1 MTGASLLGLSGF
13 AGWLVDT
20 LLATSLLVL
29 LVLLVRRP
37 VAQLCGPRLAYALWS
52 LPAARLILP
61 PLPAP
66 WFAADA
72 GSATLVSSAG
82 SGALPPWMATTDSMV
97 VAASD
102 AASSVAGLLP
112 VEAMLALIAVL
123 WAGGAL
129 VAMVRLWV
137 AHRRML
143 SSFDDAELLEWNGRV
158 RLYRSAAISG
168 PLAFGLM
175 TPAIVL
181 PDHDRLPLTDAER
194 ALAIRH
200 ELAHHSR
207 GDLWA
212 NAFAVLFAALHWF
225 HPLLGR
231 AWRAFRF
238 DQEAACDATVLARA
252 TPEERALYA
261 RTLAKAATGRTSA
274 FASPM
279 IGKERLK
286 ERLSMLARPPA
297 SVWRRRTG
305 AALTAVSAI
314 GLLAFTAS
322 PVSADPAIPAP
333 PAPPSAPAAADAPR
347 PPVPPA
353 PPAAP
358 GNRADGRVITI
369 DRSRDDADHVTRI
382 VRDNGT
388 TVVLRTNR
396 PLGQAHVD
404 ALVAEADASM
414 KAAEAAGAAMAAA
427 REQVSRH
434 HIAIR
439 RGREIEGMDRAEIAA
454 MVAHARAQARAAT
467 AELRAANGHARALI
481 RARACEDAAEAE
493 LFDSAADAEGGRPR
507 LLLVRC
513 VDGVVTP
520 QLQVEAMRRAR
531 SALASMDSRHLPA
544 EARDAAIAELD
555 SAIAAAEAETNRT
568 TSD

>member
-1 MTGASLLGLSGF
+1 MNGASLLGLDGA

-20 LLATSLLVL
+20 LVATSLLVL

-37 VAQLCGPRLAYALWS
+37 VARLCGPRLAYALWA

-61 PLPAP
+61 PLPSIWPAHEAQVATLATPAATEATTLWLAP
-66 WFAADA
+66 A
-72 GSATLVSSAG
+72 GS
-82 SGALPPWMATTDSMV
+82 M
-97 VAASD
+97 VAAAND
-102 AASSVAGLLP
+102 AAMSFAGLLS
-112 VEAMLALIAVL
+112 VELLLLIVALL
-123 WAGGAL
+123 WAAGAA
-129 VAMVRLWV
+129 VAMTRLWV

-143 SSFDDAELLEWNGRV
+143 ASLDDAELLEWNGRV
-158 RLYRSAAISG
+158 RLYRSGAITG

-175 TPAIVL
+175 EPAIVL
-181 PDHDRLPLTDAER
+181 PDDERLPLTEAER

-286 ERLSMLARPPA
+286 ERLSMLAQPPA
-297 SVWRRRTG
+297 SALRRRTG
-305 AALTAVSAI
+305 AALAAVSAI

-322 PVSADPAIPAP
+322 PVSADPAVPA
-333 PAPPSAPAAADAPR
+333 
-347 PPVPPA
+347 PPA

-358 GNRADGRVITI
+358 AALEAPEPPAPPVAPERRSEVRVITI
-369 DRSRDDADHVTRI
+369 DRSQDDGDHVTRI

-396 PLGQAHVD
+396 PLGQAQVY
-404 ALVAEADASM
+404 AMVAEADASM
-414 KAAEAAGAAMAAA
+414 EAAEAASAAMDAA
-427 REQVSRH
+427 REEVTRHRISIHRSRE
-434 HIAIR
+434 AQR
-439 RGREIEGMDRAEIAA
+439 MDRAEVAA
-454 MVAHARAQARAAT
+454 MVAHARAQART
-467 AELRAANGHARALI
+467 AIAEARLANGHARTLI
-481 RARACEDAAEAE
+481 RARACDDEAEAE
-493 LFDSAADAEGGRPR
+493 LFDSAAGDDAARPR
-507 LLLVRC
+507 VRLVRC
-513 VDGVVTP
+513 VQGVVTP
-520 QLQVEAMRRAR
+520 QLQIEAMRRAR
-531 SALASMDSRHLPA
+531 SALASMDSRHLPP
-544 EARDAAIAELD
+544 EARDSALAELD
-555 SAIAAAEAETNRT
+555 EAIAAAEAEASRT

>member
-1 MTGASLLGLSGF
+1 MNGASLLGLSGL

-20 LLATSLLVL
+20 LLATSLLVA

-37 VAQLCGPRLAYALWS
+37 VARLCGPRLAYALWA

-61 PLPAP
+61 PLPSVAP
-66 WFAADA
+66 APHADMIVTAAPV
-72 GSATLVSSAG
+72 GPTVATRWVVPAESF
-82 SGALPPWMATTDSMV
+82 
-97 VAASD
+97 VAAAGD
-102 AASSVAGLLP
+102 AAMSLAGLLSAP
-112 VEAMLALIAVL
+112 LLLALIALL
-123 WAGGAL
+123 WAAGAV
-129 VAMVRLWV
+129 VAMARLWV

-143 SSFDDAELLEWNGRV
+143 ASLDDAELLEWNGRV
-158 RLYRSAAISG
+158 RLYRSGAISG

-181 PDHDRLPLTDAER
+181 PDDERLPLTQAER

-238 DQEAACDATVLARA
+238 DQEAACDATVLAHA
-252 TPEERALYA
+252 TPDERALYA

-279 IGKERLK
+279 IGKDRLK
-286 ERLSMLARPPA
+286 ERLSMLAQPPA
-297 SVWRRRTG
+297 SAMRRRTG
-305 AALTAVSAI
+305 AIMAALSATA
-314 GLLAFTAS
+314 LLALTAS
-322 PVSADPAIPAP
+322 PVSADPVAPA
-333 PAPPSAPAAADAPR
+333 APSAPA
-347 PPVPPA
+347 VPET
-353 PPAAP
+353 PAAP
-358 GNRADGRVITI
+358 GRGGEVRVISI
-369 DRSRDDADHVTRI
+369 DRSRDAGDHVTRV

-396 PLGQAHVD
+396 ALGEPQVA
-404 ALVAEADASM
+404 AMMAEADASM
-414 KAAEAAGAAMAAA
+414 EAAEAARAAMAAA
-427 REQVSRH
+427 REEAARH
-434 HIAIR
+434 RAAVHR
-439 RGREIEGMDRAEIAA
+439 DRDVERMERAEIVALA
-454 MVAHARAQARAAT
+454 AHARAQARAAI
-467 AELRAANGHARALI
+467 AEARAANGQARAMI
-481 RARACEDAAEAE
+481 RARACNQAAEAE
-493 LFDSAADAEGGRPR
+493 LFESGTGEEAARPR
-507 LLLVRC
+507 VRLVRC
-513 VDGVVTP
+513 VEGVVTP

-531 SALASMDSRHLPA
+531 TALASMDTRHLPA

-555 SAIAAAEAETNRT
+555 QAIAAAEADANRT